1 VTGLAKVTKKL
12 PASGKL
18 TYSVALTKGTK
29 TISVV
34 IAGKTYKTTVKVG

>member
-1 VTGLAKVTKKL
+1 VTGLPKTTKKV

-18 TYSVALTKGTK
+18 TYTVSVTKGTK